1 MIDQVFG
8 SYVITPEILTEAKEK
23 MVVMHPLPRVN
34 EIRSVSLVIRELLQ
48 AMFLSHGEATGSE
61 LFSYLTCLDKYD
73 KYCSSKDHF

>member
-1 MIDQVFG
+1 
-8 SYVITPEILTEAKEK
+8 

-34 EIRSVSLVIRELLQ
+34 EIRSVSLVIRELRQ